1 LFFCAKNEAIMQ
13 AFLRGTTMLGYEFRR
28 VKHDARFTRTER
40 VKQLALELDLKKN
53 RVYIQK
59 PKSVQLAPET

>member
-1 LFFCAKNEAIMQ
+1 MQ
-13 AFLRGTTMLGYEFRR
+13 AFLRGTQLLGYEFCR
-28 VKHDARFTRTER
+28 VGHDARFTRAVL

-59 PKSVQLAPET
+59 PQAIQSSQKS